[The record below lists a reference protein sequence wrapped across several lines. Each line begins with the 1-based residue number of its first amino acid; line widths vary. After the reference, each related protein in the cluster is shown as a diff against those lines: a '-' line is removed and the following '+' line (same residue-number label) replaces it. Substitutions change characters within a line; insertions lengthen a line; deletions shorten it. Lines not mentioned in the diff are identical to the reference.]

1 MPTKPATVDEY
12 LASLPDDRRE
22 LVDAVRAAVN
32 AHLPAG
38 YEEGMQYGMIGW
50 FVPHSLY
57 PAGYHTDPKQ
67 PLPYLALAS
76 QKNHLSLYLMGLY
89 VGAAVDGSDGA
100 DSADVQW
107 LREAWAATGKKLD
120 LGKSCLRFKR
130 LDDLA
135 LDVVGEAVARV
146 PVATYIERYEA
157 MRAAG
162 TH

>member
-1 MPTKPATVDEY
+1 MPSRAVTVDDY
-12 LASLPDDRRE
+12 LAELADDRRE
-22 LVDAVRAAVN
+22 LVAAVRALVN
-32 AHLPAG
+32 AHLPMG

-50 FVPHSLY
+50 FVPHSIY

-89 VGAAVDGSDGA
+89 VGAAADGS

-107 LREAWAATGKKLD
+107 LRTAWAATGKKLD

-135 LDVVGEAVARV
+135 LNVVAEAVARI

-157 MRAAG
+157 MRAAAKR
-162 TH
+162 